1 VARILIAP
9 DSFKGSATSHQV
21 CDALARG
28 WLEVRNGDEIES
40 APFADGGEGTLDCIE
55 SVSASAVRVP
65 IHVQGAT
72 GIEHSSSWLLVNGDT
87 AVIEMAALCG
97 ITTVEKLDPLGAHS
111 FGVGQAIKAALND
124 DRVREI
130 LVAVGGSASTDGGT
144 GALAALGFT
153 FLAADGSAVG
163 LGGAHLHAIKTIT
176 PPDQIA
182 SVERGIKVLVDVQ
195 SPLIGA
201 TGAAHVFAP
210 QKGAD
215 AVQVDLLDIGLA
227 HLLSLVGVGDKPGYG
242 AAGGVSFGLSTLLGA
257 SIVSG
262 VHTIA
267 AVIDLE
273 EKIQQ
278 ADCVITGEGSFD
290 SQSFSGKVVGYIAEV
305 AQRNNVPLM
314 IACGVNKNGDDPS
327 IISLVDLAPSVE
339 SAKGESEKWLI
350 EAGKKLAARFHH

>member
-1 VARILIAP
+1 MARILIAP
-9 DSFKGSATSHQV
+9 DSFKGSATSRQV
-21 CDALARG
+21 CDALTHG
-28 WLEVRNGDEIES
+28 WLEVRNGDAIET

-87 AVIEMAALCG
+87 AVIEMATLCG

-111 FGVGQAIKAALND
+111 FAVGQAINAALND

-130 LVAVGGSASTDGGT
+130 LIAVGGSASTDGGT
-144 GALAALGFT
+144 GALVALGFT
-153 FLAADGSAVG
+153 FLDADGSAVG
-163 LGGAHLHAIKTIT
+163 LGGGQLHAIQTIES
-176 PPDQIA
+176 PEHMA

-195 SPLIGA
+195 SPLVGI

-215 AVQVDLLDIGLA
+215 AGQVDFLDLGLS
-227 HLLSLVGVGDKPGYG
+227 HLLSLVGVADQPGYG
-242 AAGGVSFGLSTLLGA
+242 AAGGVSFGLSALLGA
-257 SIVSG
+257 TIVSG

-267 AVIDLE
+267 SLIDLE
-273 EKIQQ
+273 EKIKQ

-290 SQSFSGKVVGYIAEV
+290 SQSFSGKVVGYIADV
-305 AQRNNVPLM
+305 SQRNNVPIM
-314 IACGVNKNGDDPS
+314 IACGVNENADSPS

-339 SAKGESEKWLI
+339 SAKSESGKWLI
-350 EAGKKLAARFHH
+350 EAGKQLATTFHD

>member
-1 VARILIAP
+1 
-9 DSFKGSATSHQV
+9 
-21 CDALARG
+21 
-28 WLEVRNGDEIES
+28 
-40 APFADGGEGTLDCIE
+40 
-55 SVSASAVRVP
+55 
-65 IHVQGAT
+65 VQGAT
-72 GIEHSSSWLLVNGDT
+72 GIEDSSSWLLVNGDT

-215 AVQVDLLDIGLA
+215 AVQVNLLDIGLA

>member
-1 VARILIAP
+1 MARILIAP
-9 DSFKGSATSHQV
+9 DSFKGSATSRQV
-21 CDALARG
+21 CDALTHG
-28 WLEVRNGDEIES
+28 WLEVRNSDAIES

-55 SVSASAVRVP
+55 SVSATAVRVP

-72 GIEHSSSWLLVNGDT
+72 GIGHSSSWLLVNRDT

-153 FLAADGSAVG
+153 FLDADGSPVG
-163 LGGAHLHAIKTIT
+163 LGGAQLHAIATIV
-176 PPDQIA
+176 PPKHVA

-195 SPLIGA
+195 SPLVGI

-215 AVQVDLLDIGLA
+215 TEQVDFLDIGLS
-227 HLLSLVGVGDKPGYG
+227 HLLSLVGVADKPGYG

-257 SIVSG
+257 TIVSG

-267 AVIDLE
+267 SLIELE
-273 EKIQQ
+273 EKIKK

-290 SQSFSGKVVGYIAEV
+290 SQSFSGKVVGYIADV
-305 AQRNNVPLM
+305 AQRNNVPMM
-314 IACGVNKNGDDPS
+314 IACGVNENADSAS

-339 SAKGESEKWLI
+339 SAKSESGKWLI
-350 EAGKKLAARFHH
+350 EAGKKLATTFQH

>member
-1 VARILIAP
+1 
-9 DSFKGSATSHQV
+9 
-21 CDALARG
+21 
-28 WLEVRNGDEIES
+28 
-40 APFADGGEGTLDCIE
+40 
-55 SVSASAVRVP
+55 
-65 IHVQGAT
+65 VQGAT

-144 GALAALGFT
+144 GALVALGFT
-153 FLAADGSAVG
+153 FLDADGLPVG
-163 LGGAHLHAIKTIT
+163 LGGAQLHAIQSIVPPEHIT
-176 PPDQIA
+176 SI
-182 SVERGIKVLVDVQ
+182 ERGIKVLVDVQ
-195 SPLIGA
+195 SPLIGT
-201 TGAAHVFAP
+201 TGAARVFAP

-215 AVQVDLLDIGLA
+215 AGQVDFLDIGLS
-227 HLLSLVGVGDKPGYG
+227 HLLSLVGVPDKPGYG
-242 AAGGVSFGLSTLLGA
+242 AAGGVSFGLSAILGA

-267 AVIDLE
+267 SLIGLE
-273 EKIQQ
+273 EKIKQ

-290 SQSFSGKVVGYIAEV
+290 SQSFSGKVVGYIADV
-305 AQRNNVPLM
+305 AQRNKVPMM
-314 IACGVNKNGDDPS
+314 IACGVNENADSAS

-339 SAKGESEKWLI
+339 SAKSESEKWLI
-350 EAGKKLAARFHH
+350 EAGKKLAASFQH

>member
-1 VARILIAP
+1 MARILIAP
-9 DSFKGSATSHQV
+9 DSFKSSATSRQV
-21 CDALARG
+21 CDALACG
-28 WLEVRNGDEIES
+28 WLEVRSGDEIES

-72 GIEHSSSWLLVNGDT
+72 GIEHRSSWLLVKGDT

-144 GALAALGFT
+144 GALVALGFT
-153 FLAADGSAVG
+153 FLDADGLPVG
-163 LGGAHLHAIKTIT
+163 LGGAQLHAIQSIVPPEHIT
-176 PPDQIA
+176 SI
-182 SVERGIKVLVDVQ
+182 ERGIKVLVDVQ
-195 SPLIGA
+195 SPLIGT
-201 TGAAHVFAP
+201 TGAARVFAP

-215 AVQVDLLDIGLA
+215 AGQVDFLDIGLS
-227 HLLSLVGVGDKPGYG
+227 HLLSLVGVPDKPGYG
-242 AAGGVSFGLSTLLGA
+242 AAGGVSFGLSAILGA

-267 AVIDLE
+267 SLIGLE
-273 EKIQQ
+273 EKIKQ

-290 SQSFSGKVVGYIAEV
+290 SQSFSGKVVGYIADV
-305 AQRNNVPLM
+305 AQRNKVPMM
-314 IACGVNKNGDDPS
+314 IACGVNENADSAS

-339 SAKGESEKWLI
+339 SAKSESEKWLI
-350 EAGKKLAARFHH
+350 EAGKKLAASFQH